1 MASKY
6 KLNLTDEHIKELME
20 DPEMDGI
27 TLEATTDEGSKV
39 MITLTKSNMMPSD
52 EMPSDEMSSDEM
64 SSEEEGELGNV
75 APEEQAALDAAMTQE
90 NVGFTNEST
99 IKTFNNFLKTL

>member
-52 EMPSDEMSSDEM
+52 EMSSDEMPSDEM

>member
-1 MASKY
+1 
-6 KLNLTDEHIKELME
+6 
-20 DPEMDGI
+20 
-27 TLEATTDEGSKV
+27 
-39 MITLTKSNMMPSD
+39 MMPSD
-52 EMPSDEMSSDEM
+52 EMSSDEMSSDEMPSDEM

>member
-52 EMPSDEMSSDEM
+52 EMPSDEMSS
-64 SSEEEGELGNV
+64 EEEGELGNV